1 MPQSDWLARNASAFA
16 IAAPQPASEDEVVV
30 LPRREISSWLDA
42 LPEERDDLWELV
54 RAMRDRIAAQGSH
67 SVQVSCQDGI
77 DSGQLEIHITSAQ
90 PAVSNDAAEVS
101 AESAQT
107 AMDPLA
113 VPQAQA
119 LSSGLLLID
128 AQDGR
133 SLRLEL
139 IRCLRDDSLNR
150 IDLLVS
156 FIMKSGMGIIGERLE
171 SAIERGA
178 QIRVLTTD
186 YLCVTDADALAQ
198 LLDMSEDAAP
208 QAGNLDVRLFSDPR
222 TSFHPKAYLFHSS
235 ESDHA
240 RGFVGSNN
248 LSRSGIETG
257 VEWSLSTREV
267 QPLVT
272 AFDQLWADKRNQPL
286 SHEFLRTYR
295 TKWRPTAG
303 QVVPVGV
310 ETEPPTLSPQI
321 RPIQAEALTALEESR
336 GEGFAAGMVV
346 MATGLGKTWLGAFD
360 SAAFGRTLF
369 VAHREE
375 ILRQSRDV
383 FRQVRPDAEL
393 GLYMGAEKQPE
404 ADVVFASVQTLVRR
418 LDEFAADEFDYIVV
432 DEFHHAAAG
441 SYRKVIDYFEP
452 RFLLGLTATPERT
465 DGADLLALCGDNLV
479 FECGLIEGIERSEL
493 VPFRY
498 WGIKDVANY
507 EGIPWRNGRF
517 DPAQLATRIE
527 TQQRA
532 QQAFDE
538 WESLCG
544 ERTLGFCSAVTHADF
559 MAQFFTERGVK
570 CAAVHSKPGSSDRR
584 DALADLR
591 SGKLQVV
598 FSVDMFNEGVDV
610 PEVDSVLMLRPTE
623 SPVVFLQQL
632 GRGLRLSEG
641 KDHLRV
647 VDFVGNH
654 SSFLLHPRVLL
665 GMGEAGDASN
675 EMILQTLR
683 SGEWDLPAGCS
694 ITFDVESIDLLT
706 MLADK
711 KVAGTSLRTSAALE
725 QFCTE
730 YAAEHEGRP
739 TAAQAAAAGYN
750 PATAKKQHGAWFG
763 LLGHAGLLEDA
774 ESQVWGKYRSVFER
788 LEKESFTKSYKL
800 VALKALLATGN
811 LRTGMSVDALAERS
825 QRIVASDPRLVADT
839 TGKAMPSPVDA
850 TLQAWSKFWRK
861 WPLDHLAKVGGS
873 GGDSDAADSERVSAT
888 GLGAAAGAGAL
899 FRYSG
904 DDFVPTFDVATEDG
918 DAFDAMVAEIVDW
931 RLADYLLR
939 PKAAESGSVRCRVS
953 HSSGSP
959 ILRYDRTLNP
969 ELPLGEVP
977 FSANGE
983 EYAGRFVKIAL
994 NVATRHEVEGNA
1006 LPELLRGW
1014 FGPDAGQPGTRHSVV
1029 LTEGP
1034 EGWVMTPDL
1043 PPTSA

>member
-1 MPQSDWLARNASAFA
+1 VPQSEWLARNASAFA
-16 IAAPQPASEDEVVV
+16 VSAPQPASEDEVVV

-42 LPEERDDLWELV
+42 LPEERDDLWGLV
-54 RAMRDRIAAQGSH
+54 RAMRDRITTEGAH
-67 SVQVSCQDGI
+67 SVQVLFQDGI
-77 DSGQLEIHITSAQ
+77 DSGHLEIHIKRAQ
-90 PAVSNDAAEVS
+90 PAAN
-101 AESAQT
+101 T
-107 AMDPLA
+107 
-113 VPQAQA
+113 VPPTG
-119 LSSGLLLID
+119 LLPSGLLPSGLHLID

-133 SLRLEL
+133 NLRLEL

-198 LLDMSEDAAP
+198 LLDMSEDATP

-240 RGFVGSNN
+240 HGFVGSNN

-257 VEWSLSTREV
+257 VEWSLGTREV
-267 QPLVT
+267 QPLVN

-286 SHEFLRTYR
+286 SHEFLRIYR

-310 ETEPPTLSPQI
+310 ETEAPTLKPQI
-321 RPIQAEALTALEESR
+321 RPIQAEALAALEESR

-360 SAAFGRTLF
+360 SAAFSRTLF

-404 ADVVFASVQTLVRR
+404 ADVVFASVQTLVRH
-418 LDEFAADEFDYIVV
+418 LNEFDPDEFDYIVV

-465 DGADLLALCGDNLV
+465 DGADLLALCSDNLV

-498 WGIKDVANY
+498 WGIKDVADF

-517 DPAQLATRIE
+517 EPAQLATRIE

-559 MAQFFTERGVK
+559 MTQFFTERGVK

-584 DALADLR
+584 TALADLR

-654 SSFLLHPRVLL
+654 RSFLLHPRVLL

-730 YAAEHEGRP
+730 YAAEHESRS

-763 LLGHAGLLEDA
+763 LLDHSDLLEDA
-774 ESQVWGKYRSVFER
+774 ETQVWEKYRSVFER
-788 LEKESFTKSYKL
+788 LERETFTKSYKL
-800 VALKALLATGN
+800 VALKALLSTGN
-811 LRTGMSVDALAERS
+811 LRTGMSVNALAERS
-825 QRIVASDPRLVADT
+825 QRIVAGDPRLVADT
-839 TGKAMPSPVDA
+839 AGKGMPSPVGA
-850 TLQAWSKFWRK
+850 TPQTWNKFWRK
-861 WPLDHLAKVGGS
+861 WPLDHLAKVS
-873 GGDSDAADSERVSAT
+873 AAGGDSDNDRDAAYGDGGGPV
-888 GLGAAAGAGAL
+888 GAGVGSRAGAL

-904 DDFVPTFDVATEDG
+904 DDFVLTFTVAPEDG
-918 DAFDAMVAEIVDW
+918 DVFDAMVAEIVDW

-939 PKAAESGSVRCRVS
+939 PKAAKSGSVRCRVS

-959 ILRYDRTLNP
+959 ILRYDRTRNP

-977 FSANGE
+977 FSANGQ
-983 EYAGRFVKIAL
+983 EYTGRFVKIAL

-1014 FGPDAGQPGTRHSVV
+1014 FGPDAGHPGTRHSV
-1029 LTEGP
+1029 LLAEGP
-1034 EGWVMTPDL
+1034 EGWVMTPDR
-1043 PPTSA
+1043 PSKSA

>member
-67 SVQVSCQDGI
+67 SVQVSFQDGI

-369 VAHREE
+369 VAHRE
-375 ILRQSRDV
+375 
-383 FRQVRPDAEL
+383 
-393 GLYMGAEKQPE
+393 
-404 ADVVFASVQTLVRR
+404 
-418 LDEFAADEFDYIVV
+418 
-432 DEFHHAAAG
+432 
-441 SYRKVIDYFEP
+441 
-452 RFLLGLTATPERT
+452 
-465 DGADLLALCGDNLV
+465 
-479 FECGLIEGIERSEL
+479 
-493 VPFRY
+493 
-498 WGIKDVANY
+498 
-507 EGIPWRNGRF
+507 
-517 DPAQLATRIE
+517 
-527 TQQRA
+527 
-532 QQAFDE
+532 
-538 WESLCG
+538 
-544 ERTLGFCSAVTHADF
+544 
-559 MAQFFTERGVK
+559 
-570 CAAVHSKPGSSDRR
+570 
-584 DALADLR
+584 
-591 SGKLQVV
+591 
-598 FSVDMFNEGVDV
+598 
-610 PEVDSVLMLRPTE
+610 
-623 SPVVFLQQL
+623 
-632 GRGLRLSEG
+632 
-641 KDHLRV
+641 
-647 VDFVGNH
+647 
-654 SSFLLHPRVLL
+654 
-665 GMGEAGDASN
+665 
-675 EMILQTLR
+675 
-683 SGEWDLPAGCS
+683 
-694 ITFDVESIDLLT
+694 
-706 MLADK
+706 
-711 KVAGTSLRTSAALE
+711 
-725 QFCTE
+725 
-730 YAAEHEGRP
+730 
-739 TAAQAAAAGYN
+739 
-750 PATAKKQHGAWFG
+750 
-763 LLGHAGLLEDA
+763 
-774 ESQVWGKYRSVFER
+774 
-788 LEKESFTKSYKL
+788 
-800 VALKALLATGN
+800 
-811 LRTGMSVDALAERS
+811 
-825 QRIVASDPRLVADT
+825 
-839 TGKAMPSPVDA
+839 
-850 TLQAWSKFWRK
+850 
-861 WPLDHLAKVGGS
+861 
-873 GGDSDAADSERVSAT
+873 
-888 GLGAAAGAGAL
+888 
-899 FRYSG
+899 
-904 DDFVPTFDVATEDG
+904 
-918 DAFDAMVAEIVDW
+918 
-931 RLADYLLR
+931 
-939 PKAAESGSVRCRVS
+939 
-953 HSSGSP
+953 
-959 ILRYDRTLNP
+959 
-969 ELPLGEVP
+969 
-977 FSANGE
+977 
-983 EYAGRFVKIAL
+983 
-994 NVATRHEVEGNA
+994 
-1006 LPELLRGW
+1006 
-1014 FGPDAGQPGTRHSVV
+1014 
-1029 LTEGP
+1029 
-1034 EGWVMTPDL
+1034 
-1043 PPTSA
+1043 